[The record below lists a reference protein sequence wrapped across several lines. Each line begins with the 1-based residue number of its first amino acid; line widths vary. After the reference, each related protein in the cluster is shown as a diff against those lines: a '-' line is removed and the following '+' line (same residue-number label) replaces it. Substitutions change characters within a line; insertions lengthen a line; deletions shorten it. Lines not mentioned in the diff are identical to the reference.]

1 MKKILISD
9 YFDSLIPADPKDI
22 NQLYHTNFDCSDE
35 NARNVQNFAIL
46 NLNQVLEEFLHD
58 GNELVIVTNL
68 GHCGID
74 CFIEHWICKT
84 LKLSTKYMGQI
95 KIFLQDERLEENI
108 SSYVNENNCCYFVEN
123 EYIFQI
129 IKRKSEVFNYLDL
142 KNKLLFSM
150 GDSVNDIDMLVK
162 NIQLGGISSL
172 INYSLL
178 FVSAYNDNKILFD
191 YACTKNQLRQDI
203 EECKYY
209 MNHGDITYD
218 ITLNEEY
225 KNLQFQIV
233 SEQYRKG
240 LISFEDIRKKNKIYD
255 LFSLYYFNH
264 FTQELILDIEKIDQY
279 YNSCLLVN
287 SSFNE
292 FYQKVINKV
301 YKKID

>member
-35 NARNVQNFAIL
+35 NTINVQNFAIL
-46 NLNQVLEEFLHD
+46 NLNQVLKKFLHD
-58 GNELVIVTNL
+58 GNELVLVTNL

-84 LKLSTKYMGQI
+84 LKLSTKYMEQI
-95 KIFLQDERLEENI
+95 KVFLQDERLEENI
-108 SSYVNENNCCYFVEN
+108 SSYVNKNNCCYFVKN

-129 IKRKSEVFNYLDL
+129 IKRKSEVFNYLNL

-150 GDSVNDIDMLVK
+150 GDSANDIDMLVK

-172 INYSLL
+172 IDYSLL
-178 FVSAYNDNKILFD
+178 FDSGYNDNKILFD
-191 YACTKNQLRQDI
+191 YAYNKSQLQQDI
-203 EECKYY
+203 KECKYR
-209 MNHGDITYD
+209 NHGNITYD
-218 ITLNEEY
+218 ITLDEEY
-225 KNLQFQIV
+225 KIQFQIV

-240 LISFEDIRKKNKIYD
+240 LISFGDIRKKNKIYE
-255 LFSLYYFNH
+255 LFSIYYFNY
-264 FTQELILDIEKIDQY
+264 FTQGLILDIEKIDQY

-292 FYQKVINKV
+292 FYQKVISKV
-301 YKKID
+301 YKKN